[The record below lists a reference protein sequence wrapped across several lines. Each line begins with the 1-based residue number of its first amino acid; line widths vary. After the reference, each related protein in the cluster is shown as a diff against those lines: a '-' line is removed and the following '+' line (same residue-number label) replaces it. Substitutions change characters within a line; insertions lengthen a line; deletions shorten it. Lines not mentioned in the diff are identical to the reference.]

1 MNIKKSLSL
10 YLTVLLALSIGFSS
24 CKDEE
29 EGGSTATQ
37 SIYGILAADA
47 SYSKLV
53 AAIDRVGL
61 KAMLDG
67 STDYTI
73 AAPSDQDFELQQI
86 DLDAF
91 TDAEVENIIKYH
103 IFSGSLASSQ
113 FVDDTY
119 YSSEA
124 TASTGAQLSVYVL
137 NGGVPKFNGYSAG
150 TTVSATNGI
159 VHKLNG
165 VLVPLSV
172 RNMLKENEDIKTY
185 SDAIVIDKD
194 AKPQIENNTNTVF
207 AIQEAAFNAY
217 LASENAILTTLQPS
231 KRRAV
236 IHNTI
241 IVNKFLRSNDIGGTH
256 GTMDQDVTVT
266 NSGGT
271 YIVNGKANVVVPD
284 IQCTDGVIHIIDAL
298 LN

>member
-1 MNIKKSLSL
+1 MNIKKSLTL
-10 YLTVLLALSIGFSS
+10 YMTFLLALSIGFTS

-37 SIYGILAADA
+37 SIYGVLSADA
-47 SYSKLV
+47 NYSVLV

-86 DLDAF
+86 DLAAF

-113 FVDDTY
+113 FADDTY

-172 RNMLKENEDIKTY
+172 REMLRQNEDIKTY
-185 SDAIVIDKD
+185 SDAVALD
-194 AKPQIENNTNTVF
+194 ATIRTQIEDNTNTVF
-207 AIQEAAFNAY
+207 ATQEGPFNTY

-231 KRRAV
+231 KRRA
-236 IHNTI
+236 IMHNSI
-241 IVNKFLRSNDIGGTH
+241 IVDKSLRSNEVAGTHTTLDTDMVVTNTGGT
-256 GTMDQDVTVT
+256 
-266 NSGGT
+266 
-271 YIVNGKANVVVPD
+271 VNIDGKADVVVPD
-284 IQCTDGVIHIIDAL
+284 IQCTDGVIHIINGL